1 MKENAKQIG
10 NILKELI
17 PCTFLPFCIP
27 LIFEIPDKWNLIS
40 NIGKWVLVIVVSL
53 IDFILILKIYIKRYK
68 QKAKSFVDNTTAY
81 AFSNAFTISE
91 QKRNYIVERSYDMD
105 YQLNRDSIPYDV
117 HKYIADICKEFEN
130 IISEI
135 TSIPKQYMSVS
146 FVYRYIYQGADED
159 STNWKWIIGKEH
171 TTQMKLNDFI
181 NNPET
186 AIYNLVNSKETYIFS
201 NDKKALAD
209 KPKPQY
215 YMSTRDYNH
224 NKVGSIF
231 LLKIMFSNNAQSFV
245 ESVLTIS
252 TYGRR
257 FVENETKEYDSHI
270 LRNVIFE
277 EVFPFYQKLLETELG
292 VLYLRHISQ

>member
-105 YQLNRDSIPYDV
+105 YQLNRDSSFTL
-117 HKYIADICKEFEN
+117 IAKH
-130 IISEI
+130 S
-135 TSIPKQYMSVS
+135 
-146 FVYRYIYQGADED
+146 
-159 STNWKWIIGKEH
+159 
-171 TTQMKLNDFI
+171 
-181 NNPET
+181 
-186 AIYNLVNSKETYIFS
+186 
-201 NDKKALAD
+201 
-209 KPKPQY
+209 
-215 YMSTRDYNH
+215 
-224 NKVGSIF
+224 
-231 LLKIMFSNNAQSFV
+231 
-245 ESVLTIS
+245 
-252 TYGRR
+252 
-257 FVENETKEYDSHI
+257 
-270 LRNVIFE
+270 
-277 EVFPFYQKLLETELG
+277 
-292 VLYLRHISQ
+292 